1 MDEEKKV
8 NETEKM
14 NTNTNMNSSTE
25 KTTPVVETKVVVEE
39 PKKDRKGFC
48 IASMVLGIVALVFFC
63 IWYVSIPCAILAI
76 IFGVLGIKST
86 GKGMAIAGIVTS
98 CLSILFFIISV
109 VVFLSSTDLEEAL
122 DQGIENRIQQKF
134 HIDVPYYNDDFFDG
148 DYGDYDDS
156 YNYDDD
162 YDEDY
167 NGPSD
172 TF

>member
-86 GKGMAIAGIVTS
+86 GKGMAIAGLITGSIGLVV
-98 CLSILFFIISV
+98 SILII
-109 VVFLSSTDLEEAL
+109 VFLFVFGVAIGL
-122 DQGIENRIQQKF
+122 
-134 HIDVPYYNDDFFDG
+134 
-148 DYGDYDDS
+148 
-156 YNYDDD
+156 
-162 YDEDY
+162 
-167 NGPSD
+167 
-172 TF
+172 

>member
-48 IASMVLGIVALVFFC
+48 IASMVLGIIALVFFC

-86 GKGMAIAGIVTS
+86 GKGMAIAGLITGSIGLVV
-98 CLSILFFIISV
+98 SILII
-109 VVFLSSTDLEEAL
+109 VFLFVFGVAIGLSESFDW
-122 DQGIENRIQQKF
+122 
-134 HIDVPYYNDDFFDG
+134 DDDN
-148 DYGDYDDS
+148 YGGHYRNHNWYDYD
-156 YNYDDD
+156 
-162 YDEDY
+162 
-167 NGPSD
+167 
-172 TF
+172 